1 MTSLLARLFG
11 KLVTLREGEGT
22 TAALMFAYSF
32 LAMTA
37 YNIVSPITKSQFI
50 SDLGADNLPYV
61 ELGAGVLI
69 GVLMQIYSAGF
80 GRLPRRWV
88 IPATQ
93 AAEVGLLV
101 LFWFL
106 FRTGAEWV
114 SVAFYVLG
122 MILGILLISQ
132 FWTLA
137 NDLYDP
143 RQAKRVFG
151 FIGGGASLGGVT
163 GSAITSFRV
172 EEVGTNNLLL
182 VSAATLSVCVVL
194 VSAIVRRAE
203 VTSDI
208 AAAGEDRGV
217 GAGEA
222 IRLLR
227 SSRQLQ
233 MIALVIGFA
242 AVGASIIKQQ
252 LSMAIEEATG
262 PDGTDAI
269 TAFFAQVSLYLS
281 IVGFVIQVGL
291 TSRIHRVLGLGFALL
306 ILPVGLGATALI
318 MLFNASLWAP
328 AAARVLD
335 TSLRYT
341 IDKTTREVLFLP
353 LPTGLKYRAKP
364 FVDVTVDRFAKA
376 VGALLLVVLIKVM
389 NLDWHELSYASLAL
403 TGLWIF
409 TAMRARGEYLK
420 TFRRSIVTRAMVPA
434 SVRLDVADAAT
445 IETLVEELSNPDE
458 SSVLYAIDMLETLD
472 KRNLITPLLLHHESA
487 KVRARALL
495 TLESARGQ
503 TAKSGRWMPAV
514 ERMLRDEDAGVR
526 AAAVRALAALAMED
540 ASSLM
545 RRYLGDPDPR
555 VAVTAAVVMADSGH
569 EADAHAAGI
578 TLQRLIDDTRHA
590 AAGARREAAAA
601 LARIRN
607 PGFRPLLVP
616 LMYDADLEVARQAIR
631 SVGSIGLVEPLFLPA
646 LVALLGHRV
655 LKPAAR
661 QVLVG
666 YGDDVLDALAY
677 FLMDRDEHVW
687 VRRHIPATLAL
698 IPTQRSMDVL
708 LDALDEPDG
717 FLRYKVV
724 TAIEKLRRD
733 RPDLVLT
740 RNPIEAL
747 VLKECSRYCRYLTL
761 RYNLVQHDAQATRS
775 LLVRALEDKL
785 ERALDRIYRLLGLI
799 YPWKD
804 IAAARYTIEHS
815 DTRTRAGAIE
825 YMDNLLGG
833 VVRKRVI
840 PLIDDAPMEQK
851 VRHANFF
858 LKTRARDLEDTLA
871 QLVHDEDDQVVAAAA
886 VHFVEER
893 RLWSLI
899 EDLEFALAQRGAA
912 DRYVLDAASWALA
925 AYRLEGERR
934 DFWMEPLPAVEL
946 AHRACRIE
954 LFDFVSVDEL
964 FRIAGTGRQ
973 VRHEGGRALYTEGAQ
988 ADDVQFLLE
997 GSVHVSGGEG
1007 TGHVLNA
1014 PAALAFEEMLEG
1026 SPLRHTICAVDRAIC
1041 LTLTRDQ
1048 FLTMLSDN
1056 IVLAQGLF
1064 RMLLDTPKA
1073 RQWRTVYS
1081 PPGAGPGTPQSLPL
1095 LPLEKVLRLRQNP
1108 LLARATVGQLLDLA
1122 AITRE
1127 VPLTAGIV
1135 LFTETDQPAVYL
1147 VLRGDVRLEADG
1159 AAPLTAGP
1167 GSTIGVAETLAGV
1180 SLGRRATVTG
1190 AGQALRL
1197 DHDELF
1203 DVLADHIDL
1212 LQGLF
1217 SGLLRA
1223 NQAEAAPAER
1233 PRPVL

>member
-1 MTSLLARLFG
+1 
-11 KLVTLREGEGT
+11 
-22 TAALMFAYSF
+22 
-32 LAMTA
+32 
-37 YNIVSPITKSQFI
+37 
-50 SDLGADNLPYV
+50 
-61 ELGAGVLI
+61 
-69 GVLMQIYSAGF
+69 
-80 GRLPRRWV
+80 
-88 IPATQ
+88 
-93 AAEVGLLV
+93 
-101 LFWFL
+101 
-106 FRTGAEWV
+106 
-114 SVAFYVLG
+114 
-122 MILGILLISQ
+122 
-132 FWTLA
+132 
-137 NDLYDP
+137 
-143 RQAKRVFG
+143 
-151 FIGGGASLGGVT
+151 
-163 GSAITSFRV
+163 
-172 EEVGTNNLLL
+172 
-182 VSAATLSVCVVL
+182 
-194 VSAIVRRAE
+194 
-203 VTSDI
+203 
-208 AAAGEDRGV
+208 
-217 GAGEA
+217 
-222 IRLLR
+222 
-227 SSRQLQ
+227 
-233 MIALVIGFA
+233 
-242 AVGASIIKQQ
+242 
-252 LSMAIEEATG
+252 
-262 PDGTDAI
+262 
-269 TAFFAQVSLYLS
+269 
-281 IVGFVIQVGL
+281 
-291 TSRIHRVLGLGFALL
+291 
-306 ILPVGLGATALI
+306 
-318 MLFNASLWAP
+318 
-328 AAARVLD
+328 
-335 TSLRYT
+335 
-341 IDKTTREVLFLP
+341 
-353 LPTGLKYRAKP
+353 
-364 FVDVTVDRFAKA
+364 VDRFAKA
-376 VGALLLVVLIKVM
+376 LGALLILVLIKPWG
-389 NLDWHELSYASLAL
+389 LGLGWQQLSYASLAM
-403 TGLWIF
+403 TGLWMF
-409 TAMRARGEYLK
+409 MAMRARGEYLK

-666 YGDDVLDALAY
+666 YGDDALAY

-687 VRRHIPATLAL
+687 VRRHIPATLAF

-708 LDALDEPDG
+708 LNALDEPDG

-733 RPDLVLT
+733 HPDLVMT
-740 RNPIEAL
+740 PRPIEGL

-761 RYNLVQHDAQATRS
+761 RYNLVQRDARAPRS

-804 IAAARYTIEHS
+804 VAAARYTIEHS
-815 DTRTRAGAIE
+815 DARTRAGAIE

-833 VVRKRVI
+833 AVRKRVM

-858 LKTRARDLEDTLA
+858 LKTRPRDLEDTLA

-893 RLWSLI
+893 QLWSLI
-899 EDLEFALAQRGAA
+899 DDLEFAVAQRTAA
-912 DRYVLDAASWALA
+912 DKYVLEAASWALA

-997 GSVHVSGGEG
+997 GSVRVSGGEG
-1007 TGHVLNA
+1007 AGHVLAA

-1081 PPGAGPGTPQSLPL
+1081 PPGAGPATPQSLPL
-1095 LPLEKVLRLRQNP
+1095 LPLEKVLLLRQNP

-1147 VLRGDVRLEADG
+1147 VLRGDVRLEADA

-1217 SGLLRA
+1217 SGLLQA

-1233 PRPVL
+1233 PWPVL